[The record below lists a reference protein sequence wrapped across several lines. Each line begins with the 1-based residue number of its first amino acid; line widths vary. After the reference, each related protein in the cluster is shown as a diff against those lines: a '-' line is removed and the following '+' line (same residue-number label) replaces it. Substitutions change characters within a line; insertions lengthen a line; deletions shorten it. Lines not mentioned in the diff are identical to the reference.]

1 MAGFRKSK
9 AIRPTSEDAVAL
21 KAEEERGDIWT
32 MLPGRVKSFDPASQ
46 TITAEVMYK
55 PRHNG
60 EPVAMPDLLEV
71 PVVLQRGGG
80 FTLTH
85 PIKPGDGV
93 QLMFQA
99 RNMDNWHGNGEAAE
113 AATGR
118 MHDLSDAVAIVG
130 LEPSPKKLAN
140 YNAQNFEIR
149 SDDGRNKIEM
159 TPDGKFAFKGA
170 RGGDDILQV
179 LADFITLYINHHNL
193 GAPLDE
199 KPPAQALLARLA
211 QLRV

>member
-140 YNAQNFEIR
+140 YNANNFEIR
-149 SDDGRNKIEM
+149 SDDGKNKIEISA
-159 TPDGKFAFKGA
+159 DGKFAFTGA
-170 RGGDDILQV
+170 GGSQELLAILDAFMAVMQ
-179 LADFITLYINHHNL
+179 THTNL
-193 GAPLDE
+193 GASHDQNP
-199 KPPAQALLARLA
+199 QVGALRARLA
-211 QLRV
+211 QIRL

>member
-9 AIRPTSEDAVAL
+9 AIRPTPEDVVAL
-21 KAEEERGDIWT
+21 KAEEERADIWT
-32 MLPGRVKSFDPASQ
+32 ALPGRVKSFDPQTQ

-60 EPVAMPDLLEV
+60 EAVAMPDLLEV

-99 RNMDNWHGNGEAAE
+99 RNMDAWHGKGEAAE
-113 AATGR
+113 ASTAR

-140 YNAQNFEIR
+140 YNANNFEIR
-149 SDDGRNKIEM
+149 SDDGKNKIEIS
-159 TPDGKFAFKGA
+159 TDGKFAFTGA
-170 RGGDDILQV
+170 GGSQELLAILDAFMAVMQ
-179 LADFITLYINHHNL
+179 THTNL
-193 GAPLDE
+193 GAPHDQN
-199 KPPAQALLARLA
+199 PQVGALRARLA
-211 QLRV
+211 QIRL

>member
-9 AIRPTSEDAVAL
+9 EGRRLRDAVAL

-32 MLPGRVKSFDPASQ
+32 ALPGRVKSFDPASQ

-60 EPVAMPDLLEV
+60 EPVAMPDLFEV

-140 YNAQNFEIR
+140 YNAQDFEIR
-149 SDDGRNKIEM
+149 SDDGKNKIEISA
-159 TPDGKFAFKGA
+159 DGKFAFTGA
-170 RGGDDILQV
+170 GGSQELLAILDAFMAVMQ
-179 LADFITLYINHHNL
+179 THTNL
-193 GAPLDE
+193 GASHDQNP
-199 KPPAQALLARLA
+199 QVGALRGRLA
-211 QLRV
+211 QIRL